1 MEKTL
6 QVKRDICHK
15 GNEDMLL
22 VKFFAEN
29 STCLEENEQVYVE
42 KICKNLYDAGLISNM
57 ISFDDL
63 PTCNEKEAVVHIEDG
78 IYFFKFEYSNTISSF
93 RFSLGF
99 EFGTYN
105 CSSQFLIEISSDTY
119 IPTPQDN
126 YLEQLKLNIKK
137 QIKRDWEKIVWLI
150 DKDAACSSLALYPEL
165 YDVENLARQLISE
178 LMTKEYGLNWWERFV
193 PIDIKE
199 KHKARL
205 LGYKKSVP
213 NFNNIDERL
222 LSIDITDLKKIF
234 IIQIKKWE
242 PASDVEI
249 DKLLSE
255 LITISQ
261 DRLMDKLKARGTVV
275 LDLWEQQFSKY
286 LPNDFIERFDI
297 LTIDRNHV
305 AHNKVLDRNIYSKMK
320 ALANG
325 LKANLEKA
333 ILDVANLLISKEQ
346 RERIAYEQ
354 SQFIEEYKAIEKSI
368 QESETNVKIR
378 NNDEIIGFLNEYL
391 MEEYQL
397 ILEALRFRLDIEI
410 SDILAIEKS
419 NPSGILFTLTSKIT
433 EEMLELN
440 YLLDLEDE
448 PGADTIIKLFVK
460 DAEDEATTITYSN
473 GEIEFNEEL
482 GTYMPL
488 VQDEVFVSNE
498 LVGYIT
504 DLISTRFI
512 NLREK
517 VDADM
522 YTIIKDGGE
531 SPILDLECC
540 ECGESYICIDETYAP
555 MGVCLNCGA
564 YNEIVK
570 CDRCECF
577 VEGSREDDEPFLCE
591 NCIEEIKEE

>member
-1 MEKTL
+1 
-6 QVKRDICHK
+6 
-15 GNEDMLL
+15 
-22 VKFFAEN
+22 
-29 STCLEENEQVYVE
+29 
-42 KICKNLYDAGLISNM
+42 
-57 ISFDDL
+57 
-63 PTCNEKEAVVHIEDG
+63 
-78 IYFFKFEYSNTISSF
+78 
-93 RFSLGF
+93 
-99 EFGTYN
+99 
-105 CSSQFLIEISSDTY
+105 
-119 IPTPQDN
+119 
-126 YLEQLKLNIKK
+126 
-137 QIKRDWEKIVWLI
+137 
-150 DKDAACSSLALYPEL
+150 
-165 YDVENLARQLISE
+165 
-178 LMTKEYGLNWWERFV
+178 MTKEYGLNWWERFV

-397 ILEALRFRLDIEI
+397 IVEALRFRLDIEI
-410 SDILAIEKS
+410 SDILL
-419 NPSGILFTLTSKIT
+419 LFS
-433 EEMLELN
+433 
-440 YLLDLEDE
+440 
-448 PGADTIIKLFVK
+448 PFA
-460 DAEDEATTITYSN
+460 S
-473 GEIEFNEEL
+473 
-482 GTYMPL
+482 
-488 VQDEVFVSNE
+488 
-498 LVGYIT
+498 
-504 DLISTRFI
+504 
-512 NLREK
+512 K
-517 VDADM
+517 VDKLLLLLFSFF
-522 YTIIKDGGE
+522 TSVGL
-531 SPILDLECC
+531 IL
-540 ECGESYICIDETYAP
+540 
-555 MGVCLNCGA
+555 
-564 YNEIVK
+564 
-570 CDRCECF
+570 
-577 VEGSREDDEPFLCE
+577 
-591 NCIEEIKEE
+591 

>member
-1 MEKTL
+1 
-6 QVKRDICHK
+6 
-15 GNEDMLL
+15 MLL

-42 KICKNLYDAGLISNM
+42 EICKNLYEAGLISNM

-63 PTCNEKEAVVHIEDG
+63 PTCNEKDAVVHIEDG
-78 IYFFKFEYSNTISSF
+78 IYFFKFEYSNKKSTF
-93 RFSLGF
+93 RFSLSF

-105 CSSQFLIEISSDTY
+105 CSSQFVIAISSDTY
-119 IPTPQDN
+119 IPTPQDK

-150 DKDAACSSLALYPEL
+150 DKDAACLSVALYPEL
-165 YDVENLARQLISE
+165 YFVENLARQLISE

-193 PIDIKE
+193 PIDIKK

-213 NFNNIDERL
+213 DFNNIDERL

-242 PASDVEI
+242 PALDIEI
-249 DKLLSE
+249 DNLLSE

-261 DRLMDKLKARGTVV
+261 EGLIDKLKAQGTVV

-320 ALANG
+320 TLANG
-325 LKANLEKA
+325 LKVDLEKA
-333 ILDVANLLISKEQ
+333 ILDVANLVISREQ

-354 SQFIEEYKAIEKSI
+354 EQFIEEYRAIEKSI
-368 QESETNVKIR
+368 QEAETNVTIR
-378 NNDEIIGFLNEYL
+378 ENDEILELLNDYL
-391 MEEYQL
+391 IEEYQL
-397 ILEALRFRLDIEI
+397 IIEALRFRQDVEM
-410 SDILAIEKS
+410 SDILTIEKS
-419 NPSGILFTLTSKIT
+419 NPSGILFTINSKIT
-433 EEMLELN
+433 DEELEVN
-440 YLLDLEDE
+440 YILDLQED

-460 DAEDEATTITYSN
+460 GAENDSIIITYSN
-473 GEIEFNEEL
+473 GKIEFDEESSS
-482 GTYMPL
+482 YMPI
-488 VQDEVFVSNE
+488 VQDEIFESND

-577 VEGSREDDEPFLCE
+577 VEGSQKDDEPFLCE
-591 NCIEEIKEE
+591 NCIEEILEE